1 MAIIMVTDVT
11 DAMDVMDVM
20 DVTDA
25 MDMVTEATE
34 LMDLMAHT
42 VIIAI
47 ATMVIRMTHLS
58 NDRVVQKHSMN
69 Q

>member
-1 MAIIMVTDVT
+1 
-11 DAMDVMDVM
+11 
-20 DVTDA
+20 
-25 MDMVTEATE
+25 
-34 LMDLMAHT
+34 MDLMAHT